1 MFLLPWLCCYEAW
14 KLLVVLPAL
23 LLKLEVVFV
32 KIVLVLVKC
41 FVFVT
46 VCLRIVVHVSL
57 LIVFAVWSCLVL

>member
-1 MFLLPWLCCYEAW
+1 M
-14 KLLVVLPAL
+14 
-23 LLKLEVVFV
+23 KLEVVFV
-32 KIVLVLVKC
+32 KVVLVLVKC